1 LNATLLSPLFFLRK
15 GKVHRSC
22 ASRTL
27 ECPWI
32 NKCARACQPH
42 AASWYTPSRTGGP
55 RAVPT
60 LLPVSQPR
68 CPTDTNH
75 PPPHGRRKSPTRK
88 RCLCLRLPSVR
99 RNQSRRPPLR
109 RHLPLPHLSTRPFD
123 PPPSPLPPPAGPC
136 PRFSALPRTQP
147 PPTPRRPESSC
158 LPARRGPA
166 WCPPRRREGL
176 RALVVC
182 IGGIGR

>member
-1 LNATLLSPLFFLRK
+1 MDKQMRTSLPTSRGLVVHTLADRRAPSCSHSP
-15 GKVHRSC
+15 
-22 ASRTL
+22 
-27 ECPWI
+27 
-32 NKCARACQPH
+32 AR
-42 AASWYTPSRTGGP
+42 
-55 RAVPT
+55 
-60 LLPVSQPR
+60 LQPR
-68 CPTDTNH
+68 RPTDTNR